1 MINPSAN
8 GWIEKF
14 FLEQKSLLNPKIDEP
29 SELYNKIR
37 ATGFI
42 YGHIISFDSVFPID
56 TKSWLQ
62 NEISKVALLNTL
74 YTIYKLST
82 NETNPKIFI
91 SKAISFYNEMN
102 PQGFNLLKKVLP
114 TGTPASNLENI
125 IDERVQTNDNII
137 SKNFSHVVTNALLF
151 VDVLAF
157 QHYLNE
163 GSIPSKYLKKIEE
176 TAISII
182 SLSLKTKSNKSKHDD
197 LLIKLFEA
205 SVRYNKYTKVNI
217 QNLEELKLDYF
228 TNELEKKYLI
238 DIAGMALWSD
248 GVIENNE
255 AYFLYKLAEALS
267 ISDNFVSESIIKTD
281 SFITENKNNI
291 PYFNY
296 SNPVK
301 KFYDQTT
308 QNVVK
313 LIIRNNKRLTKE
325 ISQSKELMILLA
337 ISTKRDLDEKE
348 KKKVKSQLLDI
359 CKTIPS
365 LTIFLIPGGSLL
377 LPILIKF
384 IPQLLPSS
392 FNENLQEN
400 E

>member
-8 GWIEKF
+8 GWIDKF
-14 FLEQKSLLNPKIDEP
+14 FLEQKSLLLSDIEDSNL
-29 SELYNKIR
+29 LYKKIR

-42 YGHIISFDSVFPID
+42 YGHIISFDTIAPIE

-74 YTIYKLST
+74 YSIYRLATPNS
-82 NETNPKIFI
+82 NPKDFI
-91 SKAISFYNEMN
+91 SKTITFYNEMN
-102 PQGFNLLKKVLP
+102 PQGFSLLKKVLP
-114 TGTPASNLENI
+114 AGTPSINLENI
-125 IDERVQTNDNII
+125 IDDRVQTNDNII

-163 GSIPSKYLKKIEE
+163 GSIPDKYLKKLEE
-176 TAISII
+176 TIISIV
-182 SLSLKTKSNKSKHDD
+182 SLALKIKSNKSKHDD
-197 LLIKLFEA
+197 LLIQLFEA

-228 TNELEKKYLI
+228 TNELEKNYII

-248 GVIENNE
+248 GIIENNE
-255 AYFLYKLAEALS
+255 AYFLYKLAEVMS
-267 ISDNFVSESIIKTD
+267 VSDDFVADCIIKTD
-281 SFITENKNNI
+281 AFITENKNNI

-337 ISTKRDLDEKE
+337 HSTKRDLDEKE

-392 FNENLQEN
+392 FNENLDEN